1 MKTLFPFLKPYRKE
15 CVLAPLFKLLEA
27 LLELFVPLLMAAIID
42 KGIMASDS
50 GYVLRTG
57 LVLVGLGL
65 LGFGASAT
73 AQYFAARAAT
83 GFSAD
88 VKSSLFAH
96 IQRFSYAD
104 LDRLGSSTLIN
115 RMTTDVNQ
123 MQTGVNMVLRL
134 LLRSPFVVFG
144 ATIMAFTVNARAAL
158 IFLALLPLLTLTVVG
173 ITKLTLPRYQR
184 VQGQL
189 DKVLLHTRENVTGV
203 RVLRAFR
210 MQQAETA
217 AYKSDNDE
225 LTRMQLRVGRLS
237 ALMNPLTFI
246 LVNAALIVL
255 LGSALAVALAAWISG
270 LLTRPLRQLSA
281 AAARLARGEYDAPLP
296 TAQND
301 EIGALIRAFSG
312 MSGAIGEREAA
323 LRAQAEE
330 RQALI
335 DALAHEMRTPLTAI
349 LGGARLLG
357 QSKLSEGQ
365 QSELL
370 DMMARE
376 AARLS
381 TMDERL
387 LLLTRLGHEQPEWTT
402 FDSRA
407 MAEEAL
413 RVFDGVRLEGEG
425 AAFVGERELTILLLR
440 NLVVNAQR
448 AGGETPVCVTLHP
461 DGFDVTDCGCG
472 MTEEQLAHAFEPFY
486 KADKARTRGA
496 GGAGL
501 GLSLCRK
508 IARLHRG
515 DVRIESEIG
524 KGTRV
529 CYRFDTS
536 L

>member
-1 MKTLFPFLKPYRKE
+1 MAVY
-15 CVLAPLFKLLEA
+15 LLRDGEPITGEA
-27 LLELFVPLLMAAIID
+27 LPEAEKLPELLN
-42 KGIMASDS
+42 
-50 GYVLRTG
+50 T
-57 LVLVGLGL
+57 
-65 LGFGASAT
+65 
-73 AQYFAARAAT
+73 AARAT
-83 GFSAD
+83 
-88 VKSSLFAH
+88 L
-96 IQRFSYAD
+96 
-104 LDRLGSSTLIN
+104 LDRPGE
-115 RMTTDVNQ
+115 
-123 MQTGVNMVLRL
+123 RL
-134 LLRSPFVVFG
+134 LIAHALGDGVLLL
-144 ATIMAFTVNARAAL
+144 AAL
-158 IFLALLPLLTLTVVG
+158 DVAPVYAL
-173 ITKLTLPRYQR
+173 RR
-184 VQGQL
+184 
-189 DKVLLHTRENVTGV
+189 
-203 RVLRAFR
+203 
-210 MQQAETA
+210 
-217 AYKSDNDE
+217 
-225 LTRMQLRVGRLS
+225 
-237 ALMNPLTFI
+237 ALMRG
-246 LVNAALIVL
+246 AALIVL

-296 TAQND
+296 TAKND

-323 LRAQAEE
+323 LRVQAEE

-387 LLLTRLGHEQPEWTT
+387 LLLTRLGHERPEWTT

-425 AAFVGERELTILLLR
+425 TAFVGERELTILLLR

-448 AGGETPVCVTLHP
+448 AGGEAPVCVTLHP

>member
-1 MKTLFPFLKPYRKE
+1 MRKRIAL
-15 CVLAPLFKLLEA
+15 CMAALVLALLGPGMALVVSRSFGLTMERERARALGEEAAIARAVALENASNRFDRYEASTLQTRYSSKEMAVYLLRDGEPITGEA
-27 LLELFVPLLMAAIID
+27 LPEAEKLPELLN
-42 KGIMASDS
+42 
-50 GYVLRTG
+50 T
-57 LVLVGLGL
+57 
-65 LGFGASAT
+65 
-73 AQYFAARAAT
+73 AARAT
-83 GFSAD
+83 
-88 VKSSLFAH
+88 L
-96 IQRFSYAD
+96 
-104 LDRLGSSTLIN
+104 LDRPSE
-115 RMTTDVNQ
+115 
-123 MQTGVNMVLRL
+123 RL
-134 LLRSPFVVFG
+134 LIAHALGDGVLLL
-144 ATIMAFTVNARAAL
+144 AAL
-158 IFLALLPLLTLTVVG
+158 DVAPVYAL
-173 ITKLTLPRYQR
+173 RR
-184 VQGQL
+184 
-189 DKVLLHTRENVTGV
+189 
-203 RVLRAFR
+203 
-210 MQQAETA
+210 
-217 AYKSDNDE
+217 
-225 LTRMQLRVGRLS
+225 
-237 ALMNPLTFI
+237 ALMRG
-246 LVNAALIVL
+246 AALIVL

-281 AAARLARGEYDAPLP
+281 AAARLARGEYDVPLP

-312 MSGAIGEREAA
+312 MSGAIGERVAA

-387 LLLTRLGHEQPEWTT
+387 LLLTRLGHERPEWTT

-448 AGGETPVCVTLHP
+448 AGGEAPVCVTLHP